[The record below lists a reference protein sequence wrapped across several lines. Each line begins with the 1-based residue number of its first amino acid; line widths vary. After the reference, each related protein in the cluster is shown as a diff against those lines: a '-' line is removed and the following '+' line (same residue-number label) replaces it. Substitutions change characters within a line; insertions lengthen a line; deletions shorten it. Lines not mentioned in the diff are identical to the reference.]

1 VNVIAIE
8 AHNDDL
14 GSSDLTMDPYLIFD
28 LDAAGEVKPGGEGP

>member
-28 LDAAGEVKPGGEGP
+28 LDAAAAAKPEGDDP